1 MHRLSKTGLGPA
13 VAIPFSTNPD
23 LYLAPWG
30 MIERTFSCPIVY
42 EVVEDLKQYTG
53 LLGDRRR

>member
-1 MHRLSKTGLGPA
+1 
-13 VAIPFSTNPD
+13 
-23 LYLAPWG
+23 